1 MADGNPRPI
10 PRPSHPAFE
19 EAQLAHER
27 VKILSELL
35 HMIGTNPQRF
45 GNPNVDDGTNAI
57 VAELSSQMNGAIT
70 QEKHFAHLWFLS
82 CIGDS
87 DGVS

>member
-27 VKILSELL
+27 AKILSDLVHE
-35 HMIGTNPQRF
+35 IFTNPHRF
-45 GNPNVDDGTNAI
+45 GNREVDKGTNAI
-57 VAELSSQMNGAIT
+57 LAELASQMGRAIT